1 MAFHTLEIEDEY
13 DFEIIGVS
21 SHEKD
26 YRLAWSLNKTLG
38 WRLVRVADVVVEGK
52 RSTTHHARFRWTH
65 PVDQTVFTLI
75 DNKTP
80 DGNFMPD
87 LAQFDYL
94 LKIEQPADLTMKKL
108 LEGLRKTDFVLAFQ
122 TQEVAKLKFKENLL
136 DENRQ

>member
-38 WRLVRVADVVVEGK
+38 WRLVRIEDAVVEGK

-80 DGNFMPD
+80 EGTFMPD
-87 LAQFDYL
+87 LMQFDYL
-94 LKIEQPADLTMKKL
+94 LKIEQPSESSMKKL
-108 LEGLRKTDFVLAFQ
+108 QSGLRKTDFVLAFQ
-122 TQEVAKLKFKENLL
+122 RQEVDKLKYKDNLL
-136 DENRQ
+136 DENR

>member
-38 WRLVRVADVVVEGK
+38 WRLVRIEDAVVEGK

-80 DGNFMPD
+80 DGTFMPE
-87 LAQFDYL
+87 LIQFDYL
-94 LKIEQPADLTMKKL
+94 LKIEQPSESVMKKL
-108 LEGLRKTDFVLAFQ
+108 QSGLRNTDFVLAFQ
-122 TQEVAKLKFKENLL
+122 RQEVDKLKHKDNLL
-136 DENRQ
+136 DENR

>member
-26 YRLAWSLNKTLG
+26 YRLAWSLNKSLG
-38 WRLVRVADVVVEGK
+38 WRLVRIEDVVVDGK
-52 RSTTHHARFRWTH
+52 RSTTQHARFRWMH

-80 DGNFMPD
+80 DGTFMPE
-87 LAQFDYL
+87 LIQFDYL
-94 LKIEQPADLTMKKL
+94 LKIEQPSESVMKKL
-108 LEGLRKTDFVLAFQ
+108 QSGLRNTDFVLAFQ
-122 TQEVAKLKFKENLL
+122 RQEVDKLKHKDILL
-136 DENRQ
+136 DENR

>member
-38 WRLVRVADVVVEGK
+38 WRLVRIEDAVIEGK

-80 DGNFMPD
+80 DGTFMPE
-87 LAQFDYL
+87 LIQFDYL
-94 LKIEQPADLTMKKL
+94 LKIEQPSESVMKKL
-108 LEGLRKTDFVLAFQ
+108 QSGLRNTDFVLAFQ
-122 TQEVAKLKFKENLL
+122 RQEVDKLKHKDILL
-136 DENRQ
+136 DENR

>member
-38 WRLVRVADVVVEGK
+38 WRLVRIQDAVIEGK

-80 DGNFMPD
+80 EGTFMPD
-87 LAQFDYL
+87 LMQFDYL
-94 LKIEQPADLTMKKL
+94 LKIEHAVESTMKKL
-108 LEGLRKTDFVLAFQ
+108 QEGLRKTDFVNAFQ
-122 TQEVAKLKFKENLL
+122 KQEVEKLKFKDHLL
-136 DENRQ
+136 DENR

>member
-38 WRLVRVADVVVEGK
+38 WRLVRIEDAVVEGK

-80 DGNFMPD
+80 DGTFMPE
-87 LAQFDYL
+87 LIQFDYL
-94 LKIEQPADLTMKKL
+94 LKIEQPSESVMKKL
-108 LEGLRKTDFVLAFQ
+108 QSGLRNTDFVLAFQ
-122 TQEVAKLKFKENLL
+122 RQEVDKLKHKDILL
-136 DENRQ
+136 DENR

>member
-1 MAFHTLEIEDEY
+1 MAFHTLEIEEEY

-26 YRLAWSLNKTLG
+26 YRLAWSLNKTLD
-38 WRLVRVADVVVEGK
+38 WRLVRIADAVVEGK

-80 DGNFMPD
+80 EGTLMPD
-87 LAQFDYL
+87 LTQFDYL
-94 LKIEQPADLTMKKL
+94 LKIEQPVESTMRKL
-108 LEGLRKTDFVLAFQ
+108 QEGLRKTDFVLAFQ
-122 TQEVAKLKFKENLL
+122 LQEVDKLKFKDHLL
-136 DENRQ
+136 DENR

>member
-1 MAFHTLEIEDEY
+1 VAFHTLEIEDEY

-38 WRLVRVADVVVEGK
+38 WRLVRIEDAVIEGK

-80 DGNFMPD
+80 DGTFMPE
-87 LAQFDYL
+87 LIQFDYL
-94 LKIEQPADLTMKKL
+94 LKIEQPSESVMKKL
-108 LEGLRKTDFVLAFQ
+108 QSGLRNTDFVLAFQ
-122 TQEVAKLKFKENLL
+122 RQEVDKLKHKDILL
-136 DENRQ
+136 DENR

>member
-38 WRLVRVADVVVEGK
+38 WRLVRIEDAVVEGK

-65 PVDQTVFTLI
+65 PIDQTVFTLI

-80 DGNFMPD
+80 EGTFMPE
-87 LAQFDYL
+87 LIQFDYL
-94 LKIEQPADLTMKKL
+94 LKIEQPSESVMKKL
-108 LEGLRKTDFVLAFQ
+108 QSGLRNTDFVLAFQ
-122 TQEVAKLKFKENLL
+122 RQEVDKLKHKDILL
-136 DENRQ
+136 DENR

>member
-1 MAFHTLEIEDEY
+1 VAFHTLEIEDDY

-38 WRLVRVADVVVEGK
+38 WLLVRIEDAVVEGK

-80 DGNFMPD
+80 DGTFMPE
-87 LAQFDYL
+87 LIQFDYL
-94 LKIEQPADLTMKKL
+94 LKIEQPSESVMKKL
-108 LEGLRKTDFVLAFQ
+108 QSGLRNTDFVLAFQ
-122 TQEVAKLKFKENLL
+122 RQEVDKLKHKDILL
-136 DENRQ
+136 DENR

>member
-26 YRLAWSLNKTLG
+26 YRLAWSLNKSLG
-38 WRLVRVADVVVEGK
+38 WRLVRIEDAVVEGK

-80 DGNFMPD
+80 DGTFMPE
-87 LAQFDYL
+87 LLQFDYL
-94 LKIEQPADLTMKKL
+94 LKIEQPSEAVMKKL
-108 LEGLRKTDFVLAFQ
+108 QTGLRKTDFVLAFQ
-122 TQEVAKLKFKENLL
+122 RQEVNKLKHKDNLL
-136 DENRQ
+136 DENR

>member
-26 YRLAWSLNKTLG
+26 YRLAWSLNKSLG
-38 WRLVRVADVVVEGK
+38 WRLVRIEDAVVEGK

-80 DGNFMPD
+80 DGTFMPE
-87 LAQFDYL
+87 LLQFDYL
-94 LKIEQPADLTMKKL
+94 LKIEQPSEAVMKKL
-108 LEGLRKTDFVLAFQ
+108 QAGLRKTDFVLAFQ
-122 TQEVAKLKFKENLL
+122 RQEVDKLKHKDNLL
-136 DENRQ
+136 DENR

>member
-1 MAFHTLEIEDEY
+1 VAFHTLEIEDDY

-38 WRLVRVADVVVEGK
+38 WRLVRIEDAVVEGK

-80 DGNFMPD
+80 EGTFMPD
-87 LAQFDYL
+87 LMQFDYL
-94 LKIEQPADLTMKKL
+94 LKIEQPSESSMNKL
-108 LEGLRKTDFVLAFQ
+108 QSGLRKTDFVLAFQ
-122 TQEVAKLKFKENLL
+122 RQEVDKLKYKDNLL
-136 DENRQ
+136 DENR

>member
-26 YRLAWSLNKTLG
+26 YRMAWSLNKTLG
-38 WRLVRVADVVVEGK
+38 WRLVRIEDAVVEGK

-80 DGNFMPD
+80 EGTFMPE
-87 LAQFDYL
+87 LIQFDYL
-94 LKIEQPADLTMKKL
+94 LKIEQPSESVMKKL
-108 LEGLRKTDFVLAFQ
+108 QSGLRNTDFVLAFQ
-122 TQEVAKLKFKENLL
+122 RQKVDKLKHKDILL
-136 DENRQ
+136 DENR

>member
-26 YRLAWSLNKTLG
+26 YRLAWSLNKSLG
-38 WRLVRVADVVVEGK
+38 WRLVRIEDAVVEGK

-80 DGNFMPD
+80 DGTFMPE
-87 LAQFDYL
+87 LLQFDYL
-94 LKIEQPADLTMKKL
+94 LKIEQPSEAVMKKL
-108 LEGLRKTDFVLAFQ
+108 QTGLRKTDFVLAFQ
-122 TQEVAKLKFKENLL
+122 RQDVDKLKHKDNLL
-136 DENRQ
+136 DENR

>member
-38 WRLVRVADVVVEGK
+38 WRLVRIEDAVVEGK

-80 DGNFMPD
+80 EGTFMPD
-87 LAQFDYL
+87 LMQFDYL
-94 LKIEQPADLTMKKL
+94 LKIELPSESSMKKL
-108 LEGLRKTDFVLAFQ
+108 QSGLRKTDFVLAFQ
-122 TQEVAKLKFKENLL
+122 RQEVDKLKYKDNLL
-136 DENRQ
+136 DENR

>member
-1 MAFHTLEIEDEY
+1 MAFHTLEIEDDY

-38 WRLVRVADVVVEGK
+38 WRLVRIEDAVVEGK

-80 DGNFMPD
+80 EGTFMPD
-87 LAQFDYL
+87 LMQFDYL
-94 LKIEQPADLTMKKL
+94 LKIEQPSESSMNKL
-108 LEGLRKTDFVLAFQ
+108 QSGLRKTDFVLAFQ
-122 TQEVAKLKFKENLL
+122 RQEVDKLKYKDNLL
-136 DENRQ
+136 DENR

>member
-1 MAFHTLEIEDEY
+1 VAFHTLEIEDDY

-38 WRLVRVADVVVEGK
+38 WRLVRIEDVVVEGK

-80 DGNFMPD
+80 EGTFMPD
-87 LAQFDYL
+87 LMQFDYL
-94 LKIEQPADLTMKKL
+94 LKIEQPSESSMNKL
-108 LEGLRKTDFVLAFQ
+108 QSGLRKTDFVLAFQ
-122 TQEVAKLKFKENLL
+122 RQEVDKLKYKDNLL
-136 DENRQ
+136 DENR

>member
-26 YRLAWSLNKTLG
+26 YRLAWSLNKSLG
-38 WRLVRVADVVVEGK
+38 WRLVCIEDAVVEGK

-80 DGNFMPD
+80 DGTFMPE
-87 LAQFDYL
+87 LIQFDYL
-94 LKIEQPADLTMKKL
+94 LKIEQPSESVMKKL
-108 LEGLRKTDFVLAFQ
+108 QSGLRNTDFVLAFQ
-122 TQEVAKLKFKENLL
+122 RQEVDKLKHKDILL
-136 DENRQ
+136 DENR

>member
-1 MAFHTLEIEDEY
+1 VAFHTLEIEDEY

-38 WRLVRVADVVVEGK
+38 WRLVRIEDAVVEGK
-52 RSTTHHARFRWTH
+52 RSTTYHARFRWMH

-80 DGNFMPD
+80 EGTFLPD
-87 LAQFDYL
+87 LAQFDYV
-94 LKIEQPADLTMKKL
+94 LKIEQPGESTMKRL
-108 LEGLRKTDFVLAFQ
+108 QEGLRKTDFVLAFQ
-122 TQEVAKLKFKENLL
+122 MQEVDKLKFKDHLL
-136 DENRQ
+136 DENR

>member
-38 WRLVRVADVVVEGK
+38 WRLVRIEDAVVEGK

-80 DGNFMPD
+80 EGTFMPE
-87 LAQFDYL
+87 LIQFDYL
-94 LKIEQPADLTMKKL
+94 LKIEQPSESVMKKL
-108 LEGLRKTDFVLAFQ
+108 QSGLRNTDFVLAFQ
-122 TQEVAKLKFKENLL
+122 RQEVDKLKHKDILL
-136 DENRQ
+136 DENR

>member
-38 WRLVRVADVVVEGK
+38 WRLVRIQDAVIEGK

-80 DGNFMPD
+80 EGTFMPD
-87 LAQFDYL
+87 LMQFDYL
-94 LKIEQPADLTMKKL
+94 LKIEHAVESTMKKL
-108 LEGLRKTDFVLAFQ
+108 QEGLRKTDFVNAFQ
-122 TQEVAKLKFKENLL
+122 KQEVEKLKFKDPLL
-136 DENRQ
+136 DENR

>member
-1 MAFHTLEIEDEY
+1 VAFHTLEIEDEY

-26 YRLAWSLNKTLG
+26 YRLAWSLNKSLG
-38 WRLVRVADVVVEGK
+38 WRLVRIEDAVVEGK

-80 DGNFMPD
+80 DGTFMPE
-87 LAQFDYL
+87 LIQFDYL
-94 LKIEQPADLTMKKL
+94 LKIEQPSESVMKKL
-108 LEGLRKTDFVLAFQ
+108 QSGLRNTDFVLAFQ
-122 TQEVAKLKFKENLL
+122 RQEVDKLKHKDILL
-136 DENRQ
+136 DENR

>member
-38 WRLVRVADVVVEGK
+38 WRLVRIEDAVVEGK

-80 DGNFMPD
+80 DGTFMPE
-87 LAQFDYL
+87 LIQLDYL
-94 LKIEQPADLTMKKL
+94 LKIEQPSESVMKKL
-108 LEGLRKTDFVLAFQ
+108 QSGLRNTDFVLAFQ
-122 TQEVAKLKFKENLL
+122 RQEVDKLKHKDILL
-136 DENRQ
+136 DENR

>member
-1 MAFHTLEIEDEY
+1 VAFHTLEIEDEY

-38 WRLVRVADVVVEGK
+38 WRLVRIEDAVVEGK

-80 DGNFMPD
+80 EGTFMPD
-87 LAQFDYL
+87 LMQFDYL
-94 LKIEQPADLTMKKL
+94 LKIELPSESSMKKL
-108 LEGLRKTDFVLAFQ
+108 QSGLRKTDFVLAFQ
-122 TQEVAKLKFKENLL
+122 RQEVDKLKYKDNLL
-136 DENRQ
+136 DENR

>member
-1 MAFHTLEIEDEY
+1 VAFHTLEIEDEY

-38 WRLVRVADVVVEGK
+38 WRLVRIQDAVIEGK

-80 DGNFMPD
+80 EGTLMPD
-87 LAQFDYL
+87 LLQFDYL
-94 LKIEQPADLTMKKL
+94 LKIEQPVESTMKKL
-108 LEGLRKTDFVLAFQ
+108 QEGLRKNDFVLAFQ
-122 TQEVAKLKFKENLL
+122 LQEVDKLKFKDHLL
-136 DENRQ
+136 DENR

>member
-26 YRLAWSLNKTLG
+26 YRLAWSLNKSMG
-38 WRLVRVADVVVEGK
+38 WRLVRIEDAVAEGK

-80 DGNFMPD
+80 DGVFMPD
-87 LAQFDYL
+87 MAQFDYI
-94 LKIEQPADLTMKKL
+94 LKIEQSGEVVSDAFYQR
-108 LEGLRKTDFVLAFQ
+108 LRNADFVLAIHLQ
-122 TQEVAKLKFKENLL
+122 DVDKLKFKNNLL
-136 DENRQ
+136 EEGR